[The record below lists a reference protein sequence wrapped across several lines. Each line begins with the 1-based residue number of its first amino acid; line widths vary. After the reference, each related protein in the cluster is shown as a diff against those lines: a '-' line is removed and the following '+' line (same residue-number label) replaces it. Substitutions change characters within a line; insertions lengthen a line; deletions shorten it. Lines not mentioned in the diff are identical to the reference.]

1 MARITLGIMRFH
13 AHHGLF
19 EEERK
24 IGGEYEVTVSYDQD
38 IENVEKTDIIEDTL
52 DYALVY
58 ELVKE
63 EMAKESKL
71 IEHVSARILR
81 HLIERFGKKNWRL
94 RFSKKHPPVCGELER
109 ATIELSES
117 DLKL

>member
-81 HLIERFGKKNWRL
+81 HLIERFGKKTGDYDSQKRIHLCVVNWNGQPL
-94 RFSKKHPPVCGELER
+94 N
-109 ATIELSES
+109 
-117 DLKL
+117 